1 MPHKCVKCSATFAD
15 GSNELLQGCTSCG
28 GRFFLYI
35 KKENLAFAEEVTKQL
50 SAEQKAQ
57 MEQEALELIG
67 EVEDDTPVIL
77 DLESVRMSEQGKFE
91 LDLTKIFN
99 KEPLVYKL
107 EEGKYIIDVAATFQH
122 EREKKK

>member
-1 MPHKCVKCSATFAD
+1 MPHKCVKCSATFPD

-35 KKENLAFAEEVTKQL
+35 KKENLEFADAITKQL
-50 SAEQKAQ
+50 SAEQKEQ
-57 MEQEALELIG
+57 MEQDALDLIG
-67 EVEDDTPVIL
+67 EVEDEAPVIL
-77 DLESVRMSEQGKFE
+77 DLESIRMKGQGKFE

-107 EEGKYIIDVAATFQH
+107 EEGKYIIDVAATFKH
-122 EREKKK
+122 EKDKKK